1 MSKHLVLA
9 VICAAACTVLPS
21 QAAQLT
27 AQETRWLRAAAPVLE
42 YSTSIAL
49 PVDIIVQP
57 KASAGAVPLAMGFD
71 KGRCKLVLSMRGNPE
86 AEKVLANVPADE
98 QALLIEAMA
107 AHELAHCWRYAQ
119 GEWHLLPAG
128 FVETGH
134 ETSHD
139 PALLA
144 AAKAMRDTRREEGFA
159 DLVALAWIQRTQPGE
174 YARVHDWLSSVRAS
188 VAVPGSGHDT
198 RAWVGLAAN
207 GRQFD
212 GRLSPFEA
220 ADALW
225 REGLLRGDR

>member
-1 MSKHLVLA
+1 MSKPLLFA
-9 VICAAACTVLPS
+9 AICAASAVLPS

-27 AQETRWLRAAAPVLE
+27 AQESRWLRAAAPVLE
-42 YSTSIAL
+42 YSKSIDL

-57 KASAGAVPLAMGFD
+57 QAPAGAVPLAMGFD

-86 AEKVLANVPADE
+86 AEQVLAGVPANE

-139 PALLA
+139 PALLV

-174 YARVHDWLSSVRAS
+174 YARVHGWLSGVRAT

-225 REGLLRGDR
+225 REGLLRSAR

>member
-1 MSKHLVLA
+1 MSKSLLY
-9 VICAAACTVLPS
+9 AAALVAASLSLPS

-27 AQETRWLRAAAPVLE
+27 AQESRWLRAAAPVLD
-42 YSTSIAL
+42 YSKSIDM

-57 KASAGAVPLAMGFD
+57 QAAAGAVPLAMGFA
-71 KGRCKLVLSMRGNPE
+71 KGRCKLVLSMRGNPD
-86 AEKVLANVPADE
+86 AEKVLDKVPLAD

-128 FVETGH
+128 FVETGN

-174 YARVHDWLSSVRAS
+174 YARVHDWLSGVRGA
-188 VAVPGSGHDT
+188 VAVPHSGHDT
-198 RAWVGLAAN
+198 RAWVKLAGN
-207 GRQFD
+207 GKQFD
-212 GRLSPFEA
+212 SRLTPFEA

-225 REGLLRGDR
+225 REGLLHGD